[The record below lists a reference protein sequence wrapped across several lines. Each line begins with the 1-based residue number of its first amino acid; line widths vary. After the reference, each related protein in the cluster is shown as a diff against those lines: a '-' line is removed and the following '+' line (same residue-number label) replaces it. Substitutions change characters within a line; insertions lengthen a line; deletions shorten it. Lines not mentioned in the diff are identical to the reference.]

1 MFVTDMDKV
10 SSKLKNVFGD
20 AVVKKDLMLY
30 GHIGRLPRFIA
41 EYLIAAVCGD
51 RITEEG
57 LKKVSEVVD
66 KYYREPQEKDV
77 VKYDLVKKGRVKL
90 IAELKVGKDLE
101 TGLNYA
107 ELLNIPI
114 GEEIIIPDEIV
125 EENPRLLEMGIWG
138 MVGLEYD
145 PNAAVKVRVTDFKP
159 FQIAEVDLESFRR
172 GRSEF
177 TTDEWIDALIS
188 TIGYNPTQLP
198 LRKKLLILT
207 RLLPLVEENLNLIEL
222 GPRGTGK
229 TYVFSNMSFYSRIF
243 SGGRVSPAVLIWHL
257 GKDMPGEIPTRD
269 CVVFDEISKIRFE
282 HASEIMGK
290 LKHFMESGEYERG
303 RRKGSSGCSLAF
315 VGNIDVHGERPVE
328 EFTYV
333 MPEEMRETAFI
344 DRLHGFI
351 PGWEIPKVG
360 KAKYYLSHYY
370 GFAVDYFSEI
380 MHQLRKRVEFIA
392 YIDDHIEVAGTDKL
406 RDEKAVKRV
415 GAGLLKLICPD
426 GSFTKEDLRLVMDV
440 AVEYRQ
446 RIADWLH
453 YRDPGEYELI
463 KLTYEF
469 KGM

>member
-1 MFVTDMDKV
+1 MSDMDRV
-10 SSKLKNVFGD
+10 SSKLKNVFGEA
-20 AVVKKDLMLY
+20 AVRKDLMLY

-41 EYLIAAVCGD
+41 EYLIASICGD
-51 RITEEG
+51 KVTEDG
-57 LKKVSEVVD
+57 LRKVSEIVE

-77 VKYDLVKKGRVKL
+77 VKYELVKNGR
-90 IAELKVGKDLE
+90 IDIIGEIKVWKDIE
-101 TGLNYA
+101 TELNYV

-114 GEEIIIPDEIV
+114 DEEIIISDEIV
-125 EENPRLLEMGIWG
+125 EKNPRVLEMGLWG
-138 MVGLEYD
+138 KVSLEYN
-145 PNAAVKVRVTDFKP
+145 PSSSIKIRVADFKP
-159 FQIAEVDLESFRR
+159 FQIAEVDLEKFAK

-177 TTDEWIDALIS
+177 TSEEWIDVLIS
-188 TIGYNPTQLP
+188 TIGYNPTQFP
-198 LRKKLLILT
+198 QRKKLLLLT
-207 RLLPLVEENLNLIEL
+207 RLLPLVEENLNLLEL

-243 SGGRVSPAVLIWHL
+243 SGGRVSPAVLIWNL
-257 GKDMPGEIPTRD
+257 QRDMPGEIPTRD
-269 CVVFDEISKIRFE
+269 CVVFDEVSKIRFE
-282 HASEIMGK
+282 NASEIMGK

-315 VGNIDVHGERPVE
+315 LGNVDVYGERPVE

-360 KAKYYLSHYY
+360 KAKAYLSHYY

-380 MHQLRKRVEFIA
+380 MHQLRRKVEFIA
-392 YIDDHIEVAGTDKL
+392 YVNEYIEVLGTNKI
-406 RDEKAVKRV
+406 RDERAVKKIS
-415 GAGLLKLICPD
+415 AGLLKLICPNGEFD
-426 GSFTKEDLRLVMDV
+426 KEDLRTVTDI

-453 YRDPGEYELI
+453 YKAPGEYEFI
-463 KLTYEF
+463 KLSYEF
-469 KGM
+469 KGI

>member
-1 MFVTDMDKV
+1 MVMADMDKV
-10 SSKLKNVFGD
+10 SSKLKNVFAD

-41 EYLIAAVCGD
+41 EYLIGTVCGD
-51 RITEEG
+51 RITEDG
-57 LKKVSEVVD
+57 LKKISEIVD

-77 VKYDLVKKGRVKL
+77 VKYELVKKGSIRI
-90 IAELKVGKDLE
+90 IAELKVGKDIE

-114 GEEIIIPDEIV
+114 GEEIIVPDEIV
-125 EENPRLLEMGIWG
+125 EENPRLLEMGVWG
-138 MVGLEYD
+138 MVGLEYNPD
-145 PNAAVKVRVTDFKP
+145 ATIKVRVTDFKP
-159 FQIAEVDLESFRR
+159 FQITEVNLEDFRK

-243 SGGRVSPAVLIWHL
+243 SGGRVSPAVLIWNL
-257 GKDMPGEIPTRD
+257 ARDLPGEIPTRD

-282 HASEIMGK
+282 NASEITGK
-290 LKHFMESGEYERG
+290 LKQYMESGEYERG
-303 RRKGSSGCSLAF
+303 RRKGSSGCSLVF
-315 VGNIDVHGERPVE
+315 VGNIDVAGERPVE

-333 MPEEMRETAFI
+333 MPEELRDKAFV

-360 KAKYYLSHYY
+360 KAKQYLSHYY

-380 MHQLRKRVEFIA
+380 MHQLRKRIEFIA
-392 YIDDHIEVAGTDKL
+392 YVNDHVEVKGTDKI

-415 GAGLLKLICPD
+415 AAALLKLICPD
-426 GSFTKEDLRLVMDV
+426 GNFSKEDLKLVMDM
-440 AVEYRQ
+440 ALEYRQ
-446 RIADWLH
+446 RIATWLH
-453 YRDPGEYELI
+453 HMDPGEYSLI
-463 KLTYEF
+463 KLSCEF
-469 KGM
+469 KGA

>member
-1 MFVTDMDKV
+1 
-10 SSKLKNVFGD
+10 
-20 AVVKKDLMLY
+20 
-30 GHIGRLPRFIA
+30 
-41 EYLIAAVCGD
+41 
-51 RITEEG
+51 
-57 LKKVSEVVD
+57 
-66 KYYREPQEKDV
+66 
-77 VKYDLVKKGRVKL
+77 
-90 IAELKVGKDLE
+90 
-101 TGLNYA
+101 
-107 ELLNIPI
+107 
-114 GEEIIIPDEIV
+114 
-125 EENPRLLEMGIWG
+125 
-138 MVGLEYD
+138 
-145 PNAAVKVRVTDFKP
+145 
-159 FQIAEVDLESFRR
+159 
-172 GRSEF
+172 
-177 TTDEWIDALIS
+177 
-188 TIGYNPTQLP
+188 
-198 LRKKLLILT
+198 
-207 RLLPLVEENLNLIEL
+207 
-222 GPRGTGK
+222 
-229 TYVFSNMSFYSRIF
+229 
-243 SGGRVSPAVLIWHL
+243 
-257 GKDMPGEIPTRD
+257 
-269 CVVFDEISKIRFE
+269 
-282 HASEIMGK
+282 MGK

-380 MHQLRKRVEFIA
+380 MHQVRKRVEFIA

-415 GAGLLKLICPD
+415 GAGLLKLIFPD
-426 GSFTKEDLRLVMDV
+426 GNFTKEDLRLIMDV

-453 YRDPGEYELI
+453 YRDPGEYDLI

>member
-1 MFVTDMDKV
+1 MLVTDMDKV

-77 VKYDLVKKGRVKL
+77 VKYDLVKKGSVKL

-138 MVGLEYD
+138 MVSLEYD

-159 FQIAEVDLESFRR
+159 FQIAEVDLEFFRR

-282 HASEIMGK
+282 YAS
-290 LKHFMESGEYERG
+290 
-303 RRKGSSGCSLAF
+303 
-315 VGNIDVHGERPVE
+315 
-328 EFTYV
+328 
-333 MPEEMRETAFI
+333 
-344 DRLHGFI
+344 
-351 PGWEIPKVG
+351 
-360 KAKYYLSHYY
+360 
-370 GFAVDYFSEI
+370 
-380 MHQLRKRVEFIA
+380 
-392 YIDDHIEVAGTDKL
+392 
-406 RDEKAVKRV
+406 
-415 GAGLLKLICPD
+415 
-426 GSFTKEDLRLVMDV
+426 
-440 AVEYRQ
+440 
-446 RIADWLH
+446 
-453 YRDPGEYELI
+453 
-463 KLTYEF
+463 
-469 KGM
+469 

>member
-1 MFVTDMDKV
+1 MLVTDMDKV

-138 MVGLEYD
+138 MVSLEYD

-188 TIGYNPTQLP
+188 TIGYNP
-198 LRKKLLILT
+198 
-207 RLLPLVEENLNLIEL
+207 ENLNLIEL

-290 LKHFMESGEYERG
+290 LKHFMESGEYER
-303 RRKGSSGCSLAF
+303 RS
-315 VGNIDVHGERPVE
+315 
-328 EFTYV
+328 
-333 MPEEMRETAFI
+333 
-344 DRLHGFI
+344 
-351 PGWEIPKVG
+351 
-360 KAKYYLSHYY
+360 
-370 GFAVDYFSEI
+370 
-380 MHQLRKRVEFIA
+380 
-392 YIDDHIEVAGTDKL
+392 
-406 RDEKAVKRV
+406 
-415 GAGLLKLICPD
+415 
-426 GSFTKEDLRLVMDV
+426 
-440 AVEYRQ
+440 
-446 RIADWLH
+446 
-453 YRDPGEYELI
+453 
-463 KLTYEF
+463 
-469 KGM
+469 